1 MNNAA
6 AADKSDSFFK
16 TQLEETPGDSTIN
29 EPERKLLPLIEKSPV
44 QSLSKGDLR
53 MMALKKSKRG
63 IAKQRS
69 ENTSPQMRK
78 RAPSEE
84 KERNRY
90 EKVKA
95 LSEKFKLTNKQ
106 IYELEAE
113 YNSLV
118 EIGKQGTENEM
129 DFLKD
134 KGAAMQG
141 KKTSTNN
148 AMKAQEKDN
157 AQDNLPLKVYLK

>member
-1 MNNAA
+1 
-6 AADKSDSFFK
+6 
-16 TQLEETPGDSTIN
+16 
-29 EPERKLLPLIEKSPV
+29 
-44 QSLSKGDLR
+44 

-63 IAKQRS
+63 LAKQRS
-69 ENTSPQMRK
+69 ENTSPQRK

-84 KERNRY
+84 RERNRY

-113 YNSLV
+113 YNSLL
-118 EIGKQGTENEM
+118 EISKQGTENEF

-134 KGAAMQG
+134 KPSKPS
-141 KKTSTNN
+141 KKVSTSNVK
-148 AMKAQEKDN
+148 MSEKEN
-157 AQDNLPLKVYLK
+157 SLENLPLKVYLR

>member
-1 MNNAA
+1 
-6 AADKSDSFFK
+6 
-16 TQLEETPGDSTIN
+16 
-29 EPERKLLPLIEKSPV
+29 
-44 QSLSKGDLR
+44 

-134 KGAAMQG
+134 KGAAMPG
-141 KKTSTNN
+141 KKASTNN